1 MLVGPGVPQNL
12 PRRLSGYKGLRTIS
26 TSMKHTVAHINM
38 YDDPDSERAKMKI
51 AKWFSTTEKGQWC
64 RERFSRMAYNIEP
77 DGGMEPHYWIELELE
92 FSDHDSTLYSIR
104 WGSDEQIYH
113 ETA

>member
-1 MLVGPGVPQNL
+1 MLVGPAVPKIYRAAFQAV
-12 PRRLSGYKGLRTIS
+12 RAWASIS
-26 TSMKHTVAHINM
+26 TCMKHTVAHINM
-38 YDDPDSERAKMKI
+38 YDDPDSERAKLKI
-51 AKWFSTTEKGQWC
+51 GKWFNTTEKGQWC